1 MRTQAVQPLC
11 KLSFMATAQLS
22 SVDQGLNSAAR
33 SACHPSLSLVV
44 RLCRKLGC
52 PEGRSAAT
60 WVDYSLFG
68 HQIVC
73 HHVKG
78 YSAAASRN
86 AGAWC
91 LCVPASLVTLRFAA
105 SRQGVLYTAW
115 WGARE
120 GGPFDKL
127 QQSISHS
134 AFRPL
139 SSCSACLL
147 QLVQERI

>member
-1 MRTQAVQPLC
+1 MR
-11 KLSFMATAQLS
+11 
-22 SVDQGLNSAAR
+22 
-33 SACHPSLSLVV
+33 
-44 RLCRKLGC
+44 RKLGC

-91 LCVPASLVTLRFAA
+91 LPACLKNNNKLDVLLVA
-105 SRQGVLYTAW
+105 SSDREQQGEPKIYVLPSTARLSSW
-115 WGARE
+115 
-120 GGPFDKL
+120 L
-127 QQSISHS
+127 QQTTSD
-134 AFRPL
+134 A
-139 SSCSACLL
+139 A
-147 QLVQERI
+147 